1 MTFMEVPLSSGTGD
15 NNALQEER
23 SFCYRMKIND
33 QFDPLALSML
43 EKNDLQYFIRPTA
56 QWMEEEVILRYPLSK
71 DLESLAGG
79 REWKKNDFLHFLR
92 QLPAAGKEAGD
103 YLLIQEE
110 ISWTDRLIFMGAQ
123 GPRII
128 YLPVSLAEGKVPL
141 DHFLKKMIVE
151 GSFSREGLDFLPG
164 LIAAMGKKDFS
175 LLDLEAFL
183 TSTSSEKKDPI
194 KPLFQDYPSPEE
206 LIKKKESKIEK
217 VREKEEAGSM
227 TRAGKNE
234 KEPSFF
240 QADDQKIGK
249 KKKDKSSKKHD
260 LSLYY
265 LLTHFSMENWRVFRS
280 QKKAEEKS
288 PPEKRKKEGETQ
300 LLKGSGAFLW
310 WDRKKRAI
318 PLDKVP
324 FDLGS
329 GESTSLRLESPYVSR
344 SHAQI
349 RFEEGNYILVDLGS
363 SNGTFL
369 EGKRL
374 DPGQQVPL
382 KDQNQFSLAKEE
394 FHFFSA

>member
-1 MTFMEVPLSSGTGD
+1 MTFMEAPLSSGIGD

-56 QWMEEEVILRYPLSK
+56 QWMEEEVILRYPLPK

-110 ISWTDRLIFMGAQ
+110 ISWTDRLIFMGDQ

-151 GSFSREGLDFLPG
+151 GSFSREGLDFLPD

-183 TSTSSEKKDPI
+183 TSTSSKKKAPN

-206 LIKKKESKIEK
+206 IIEKKESKIEK

-240 QADDQKIGK
+240 QVDDQKIGK
-249 KKKDKSSKKHD
+249 KKKDKSSKKHN

-265 LLTHFSMENWRVFRS
+265 LLTHFSMENWRAFRS
-280 QKKAEEKS
+280 QKNAEEKL

-374 DPGQQVPL
+374 DPGQEVPL

>member
-1 MTFMEVPLSSGTGD
+1 MTFMEAPFSSGIGD
-15 NNALQEER
+15 KNALQEKK
-23 SFCYRMKIND
+23 SFCYRMKITD

-56 QWMEEEVILRYPLSK
+56 QWMEEEVILRYPIPK
-71 DLESLAGG
+71 DLKSLAGG

-92 QLPAAGKEAGD
+92 QLLAAGKEAGD
-103 YLLIQEE
+103 YLLIREE
-110 ISWTDRLIFMGAQ
+110 ISWTDRLIFIGDQ

-141 DHFLKKMIVE
+141 DHFLKKIIVE
-151 GSFSREGLDFLPG
+151 GSFSREGLDFLPD

-175 LLDLEAFL
+175 LSDLEAFL
-183 TSTSSEKKDPI
+183 TSTSTEKKAPI

-206 LIKKKESKIEK
+206 LIKKKETKIEK
-217 VREKEEAGSM
+217 IREKEEAGSM
-227 TRAGKNE
+227 TRARESE

-240 QADDQKIGK
+240 QADVQENGK
-249 KKKDKSSKKHD
+249 KNRDKRLMKQD

-265 LLTHFSMENWRVFRS
+265 LLTHFSMENWRAFRS

-288 PPEKRKKEGETQ
+288 PPKKRKKEGETQ

-374 DPGQQVPL
+374 DPGQEVPL

>member
-110 ISWTDRLIFMGAQ
+110 ISWTDRLIFMGDQ

-141 DHFLKKMIVE
+141 DHFLKKIIVE
-151 GSFSREGLDFLPG
+151 GSFSREGLDFLPD

-175 LLDLEAFL
+175 LSDLEAFL

-227 TRAGKNE
+227 TQAGKNE

-265 LLTHFSMENWRVFRS
+265 LLTHFSMENWRAFRS
-280 QKKAEEKS
+280 QKNAEEKL

-374 DPGQQVPL
+374 DPGQEVPL